1 MDRALWISKTGL
13 ETQQT
18 RMAIVS
24 NNLANVSTTGF
35 KRGRGIFQDLLY
47 QNVRQPGSKTSQDTN
62 LPTGLMMGS
71 GVRTVAT
78 EKLFA
83 QGNFIQTDNSYDLA
97 VSGRGFFQILMPNGE
112 IGYSRDGSFRVDAQ
126 GQLVTASGYPVQ
138 PGITVPSN
146 ALSVS
151 ISNDGIVTAVI
162 PGNAQQ
168 NQLGNIQL
176 ADFVNPQGLQPIGEN
191 LFVETTSSGAPNVS
205 APGIQGMGSVQQG
218 SLESSNV
225 NVVDELVNMIE
236 TQRAY
241 EMNSKAVAAV
251 DGMLQNL
258 SQTV

>member
-47 QNVRQPGSKTSQDTN
+47 QNVRQPGGKTSQNTN

-112 IGYSRDGSFRVDAQ
+112 IGYSRDGSFRVNSQ
-126 GQLVTASGYPVQ
+126 GQLVTASGYQVQ

-151 ISNDGIVTAVI
+151 ISNDGIVSAVI

-191 LFVETTSSGAPNVS
+191 LYVETASSGPPNVS
-205 APGIQGMGSVQQG
+205 APGVQGMGTVQQG

-225 NVVDELVNMIE
+225 NVVNELVNMIE